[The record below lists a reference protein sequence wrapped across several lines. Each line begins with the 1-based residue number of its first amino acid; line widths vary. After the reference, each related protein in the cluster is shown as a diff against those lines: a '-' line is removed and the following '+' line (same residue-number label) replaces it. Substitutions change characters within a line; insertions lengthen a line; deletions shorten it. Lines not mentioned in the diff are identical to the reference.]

1 LRKST
6 MNKLKN
12 SKNNLKNFT
21 SSFKISMGPTA
32 MKTKV
37 IAICATMLVILTLLG
52 LLFLPT
58 LIGIYPILGDYIF
71 WTVMIIASISLI
83 VLIYQEILYRLNKRK
98 KEKELE
104 ELQQY
109 LYSDK
114 SEKPKVKG
122 VILHK

>member
-1 LRKST
+1 
-6 MNKLKN
+6 
-12 SKNNLKNFT
+12 
-21 SSFKISMGPTA
+21 MGSTA

-37 IAICATMLVILTLLG
+37 IAICATMLVILVLLG

-71 WTVMIIASISLI
+71 WTVMIMASISLI

-104 ELQQY
+104 KLQQY

-122 VILHK
+122 IVLHK

>member
-1 LRKST
+1 MTIEQIIKQLESLT
-6 MNKLKN
+6 L
-12 SKNNLKNFT
+12 
-21 SSFKISMGPTA
+21 SFKIRMGATA

-37 IAICATMLVILTLLG
+37 IAICATMIVILTLLG

-58 LIGIYPILGDYIF
+58 LIGMYPILGDYIF

-109 LYSDK
+109 LYSEK

>member
-1 LRKST
+1 
-6 MNKLKN
+6 
-12 SKNNLKNFT
+12 
-21 SSFKISMGPTA
+21 

-37 IAICATMLVILTLLG
+37 IAICATMIVILTLLG

-58 LIGIYPILGDYIF
+58 LIEIYPILGDCIF
-71 WTVMIIASISLI
+71 WTIMIMTSISLI
-83 VLIYQEILYRLNKRK
+83 VLIYQEILYRLDKRK

-109 LYSDK
+109 LYSNE
-114 SEKPKVKG
+114 SEKPKTKG

>member
-1 LRKST
+1 
-6 MNKLKN
+6 
-12 SKNNLKNFT
+12 
-21 SSFKISMGPTA
+21 

-58 LIGIYPILGDYIF
+58 LIGMYPILGDYIF
-71 WTVMIIASISLI
+71 WTVMIMVSISLI

-98 KEKELE
+98 KEKEFE
-104 ELQQY
+104 KLQQY

-122 VILHK
+122 IVFHK

>member
-1 LRKST
+1 
-6 MNKLKN
+6 
-12 SKNNLKNFT
+12 
-21 SSFKISMGPTA
+21 MGPTA

-37 IAICATMLVILTLLG
+37 IAICATMLVILALLG

-71 WTVMIIASISLI
+71 WTVMIMVSISLI

-98 KEKELE
+98 KEKEFE
-104 ELQQY
+104 KLQQY

-122 VILHK
+122 IVFHK

>member
-1 LRKST
+1 
-6 MNKLKN
+6 
-12 SKNNLKNFT
+12 
-21 SSFKISMGPTA
+21 MGPTA

-71 WTVMIIASISLI
+71 WTVMTMASISLI

-98 KEKELE
+98 KEKEFE
-104 ELQQY
+104 KLQQY

-114 SEKPKVKG
+114 SEKTKVKG

>member
-1 LRKST
+1 
-6 MNKLKN
+6 
-12 SKNNLKNFT
+12 
-21 SSFKISMGPTA
+21 

-37 IAICATMLVILTLLG
+37 IAICATMLVLLALLG

-58 LIGIYPILGDYIF
+58 FIGIYPILGDYIF
-71 WTVMIIASISLI
+71 WTVMIIASIFLI

-109 LYSDK
+109 IYNNK
-114 SEKPKVKG
+114 TEKPKVKG

>member
-1 LRKST
+1 
-6 MNKLKN
+6 
-12 SKNNLKNFT
+12 
-21 SSFKISMGPTA
+21 MGPTA

-58 LIGIYPILGDYIF
+58 FIGMYPILGDYIF
-71 WTVMIIASISLI
+71 WTVMIMVSISLI
-83 VLIYQEILYRLNKRK
+83 VLVYQEILYRLNKRK
-98 KEKELE
+98 KEKEFE

>member
-1 LRKST
+1 
-6 MNKLKN
+6 
-12 SKNNLKNFT
+12 
-21 SSFKISMGPTA
+21 
-32 MKTKV
+32 MKAKV
-37 IAICATMLVILTLLG
+37 IAICATMIVILTLLG

-71 WTVMIIASISLI
+71 WTVMIMASISLI
-83 VLIYQEILYRLNKRK
+83 VLIYQEILYRLDKRK

-109 LYSDK
+109 LYSNE
-114 SEKPKVKG
+114 SEKPKTKG

>member
-1 LRKST
+1 
-6 MNKLKN
+6 
-12 SKNNLKNFT
+12 
-21 SSFKISMGPTA
+21 MGPTA
-32 MKTKV
+32 MKAKV
-37 IAICATMLVILTLLG
+37 IAICATMIVILTLLG

-58 LIGIYPILGDYIF
+58 LIGMYPVLGDYIF
-71 WTVMIIASISLI
+71 WTVMIMASISLI

-114 SEKPKVKG
+114 LEKPKVKG

>member
-1 LRKST
+1 
-6 MNKLKN
+6 
-12 SKNNLKNFT
+12 
-21 SSFKISMGPTA
+21 

-58 LIGIYPILGDYIF
+58 LIGMYPILGDYIF

-83 VLIYQEILYRLNKRK
+83 TLIYQEILYRLNKRK
-98 KEKELE
+98 KEKEFE
-104 ELQQY
+104 KLQQY

-122 VILHK
+122 IVFHK

>member
-1 LRKST
+1 
-6 MNKLKN
+6 
-12 SKNNLKNFT
+12 
-21 SSFKISMGPTA
+21 MGPTT

-37 IAICATMLVILTLLG
+37 IAICAAMLVILALLG
-52 LLFLPT
+52 LLFLST

-104 ELQQY
+104 ELQQC

-122 VILHK
+122 VILYK

>member
-1 LRKST
+1 
-6 MNKLKN
+6 
-12 SKNNLKNFT
+12 
-21 SSFKISMGPTA
+21 MGPTA

-37 IAICATMLVILTLLG
+37 IAICATMIVILTLLG

-58 LIGIYPILGDYIF
+58 LIGMYPVLGDYIF
-71 WTVMIIASISLI
+71 WTVMIMASISLI
-83 VLIYQEILYRLNKRK
+83 VLIYQEILYRLDKRK

-114 SEKPKVKG
+114 SEKTKDERGDSP
-122 VILHK
+122 